1 MIENINSSDDMHIKK
16 SIVADLVKFLKIA
29 AREDSLQKIVDGFHR
44 AKKIVAGEE
53 EHKPQELKSMDRSSG
68 KLIAKS
74 GDKKNNAG
82 AILITML
89 KAEAVKIF
97 IIALL
102 LFLTFKLY
110 NEHLVPVA
118 LILGLAASAILSG
131 AAFFGLDKK

>member
-1 MIENINSSDDMHIKK
+1 MENIKTAQVYKQMLKWQLLATIS
-16 SIVADLVKFLKIA
+16 VAVLVFILAEIIGVASPEHAAISALCGGMSAVIGGIA
-29 AREDSLQKIVDGFHR
+29 GA
-44 AKKIVAGEE
+44 
-53 EHKPQELKSMDRSSG
+53 
-68 KLIAKS
+68 LIAKS

-97 IIALL
+97 VIALL

-110 NEHLVPVA
+110 NEYLVPIA
-118 LILGLAASAILSG
+118 SILGLAASAILSG

>member
-1 MIENINSSDDMHIKK
+1 MENVKTAQVYKQMLKWQLLATVS
-16 SIVADLVKFLKIA
+16 VAVLAFIL
-29 AREDSLQKIVDGFHR
+29 
-44 AKKIVAGEE
+44 
-53 EHKPQELKSMDRSSG
+53 
-68 KLIAKS
+68 AKS
-74 GDKKNNAG
+74 FGAVSGQYAAISALAGGMSAVFGGLAGAMIARRGDKKNDAG

-97 IIALL
+97 VIALL

-110 NEHLVPVA
+110 NEHLVPIA

>member
-1 MIENINSSDDMHIKK
+1 MENIKTAQVYKQMVKWQLLATISVAVLAFILAK
-16 SIVADLVKFLKIA
+16 STGAVSAKHA
-29 AREDSLQKIVDGFHR
+29 AISAL
-44 AKKIVAGEE
+44 AGGMSAV
-53 EHKPQELKSMDRSSG
+53 LG
-68 KLIAKS
+68 GLAGALIAKRS
-74 GDKKNNAG
+74 DKKNNAG

-110 NEHLVPVA
+110 NEHLVPIA

>member
-1 MIENINSSDDMHIKK
+1 MENIKTAQVYKQMLKWQLLATVS
-16 SIVADLVKFLKIA
+16 VAVLAFIL
-29 AREDSLQKIVDGFHR
+29 
-44 AKKIVAGEE
+44 
-53 EHKPQELKSMDRSSG
+53 
-68 KLIAKS
+68 AKS
-74 GDKKNNAG
+74 FGAVSGQYAAISAFAGGMSAVFGGLAGAMIARRGDKKNDAG

-97 IIALL
+97 VIALL

-110 NEHLVPVA
+110 NEHLVPIA

>member
-1 MIENINSSDDMHIKK
+1 MENIKTAQVYKQMLKWQLLATVS
-16 SIVADLVKFLKIA
+16 VAVLAFIL
-29 AREDSLQKIVDGFHR
+29 
-44 AKKIVAGEE
+44 
-53 EHKPQELKSMDRSSG
+53 
-68 KLIAKS
+68 AKS
-74 GDKKNNAG
+74 FGAVSGQYAAISALAGGMSAAFGGLAGAMIARRGDKKNDAG

-97 IIALL
+97 VIALL

-110 NEHLVPVA
+110 NEHLVPIA

>member
-1 MIENINSSDDMHIKK
+1 MQNIKTVQVYKNMLKWQLIASVVVTLLSYIL
-16 SIVADLVKFLKIA
+16 AEEFGLV
-29 AREDSLQKIVDGFHR
+29 
-44 AKKIVAGEE
+44 
-53 EHKPQELKSMDRSSG
+53 SG
-68 KLIAKS
+68 KHAAISALAGGMSAVIGGLAGAMIARS

-97 IIALL
+97 VIALL

-110 NEHLVPVA
+110 NEHLVPIA

>member
-1 MIENINSSDDMHIKK
+1 MENIKTAQVYKQMLKWQLLATIS
-16 SIVADLVKFLKIA
+16 VAILSFVLAESFGVVPGKYAAISALAGGMSAVLGGIA
-29 AREDSLQKIVDGFHR
+29 GA
-44 AKKIVAGEE
+44 
-53 EHKPQELKSMDRSSG
+53 
-68 KLIAKS
+68 LIARS

-89 KAEAVKIF
+89 KAEAVKVF
-97 IIALL
+97 VIALL

-110 NEHLVPVA
+110 NEHLVPIA

>member
-1 MIENINSSDDMHIKK
+1 MENIKTAQVYKQMVKWQLLATIS
-16 SIVADLVKFLKIA
+16 VAVLAFILAEGSGV
-29 AREDSLQKIVDGFHR
+29 V
-44 AKKIVAGEE
+44 
-53 EHKPQELKSMDRSSG
+53 SG
-68 KLIAKS
+68 KHAAISALAGGMSAVLGGLAGALIAKS

-110 NEHLVPVA
+110 SEHLVPIA

>member
-1 MIENINSSDDMHIKK
+1 MENIKTAQVYKRMVKWQLIATIS
-16 SIVADLVKFLKIA
+16 VAVLAFVLA
-29 AREDSLQKIVDGFHR
+29 ESTGAV
-44 AKKIVAGEE
+44 
-53 EHKPQELKSMDRSSG
+53 SG
-68 KLIAKS
+68 KHAAISALAGGMSAVLGGLAGALIAKS

-110 NEHLVPVA
+110 NEHLVPIA

>member
-1 MIENINSSDDMHIKK
+1 MENVKTAQVYKQMLKWQLLATVS
-16 SIVADLVKFLKIA
+16 VAVLSFIL
-29 AREDSLQKIVDGFHR
+29 
-44 AKKIVAGEE
+44 
-53 EHKPQELKSMDRSSG
+53 
-68 KLIAKS
+68 AKS
-74 GDKKNNAG
+74 FGAVSGQYAAISAFAGGMSAVFGGLAGAMIARRGDKKNDAG

-97 IIALL
+97 VIALL

-110 NEHLVPVA
+110 NEHLVPIA

>member
-1 MIENINSSDDMHIKK
+1 MENIKTAQVYKQMVKWQLLATIA
-16 SIVADLVKFLKIA
+16 VAVLVFILSESTGIA
-29 AREDSLQKIVDGFHR
+29 S
-44 AKKIVAGEE
+44 AKHAAISALAGGMSAV
-53 EHKPQELKSMDRSSG
+53 LG
-68 KLIAKS
+68 GLAGALIAKR

-97 IIALL
+97 VIALL

-110 NEHLVPVA
+110 NEHLVPIA

>member
-1 MIENINSSDDMHIKK
+1 MENIKTAQVYKQMLKWQLLATIS
-16 SIVADLVKFLKIA
+16 VAVLVFILAKIIGVASPEHA
-29 AREDSLQKIVDGFHR
+29 AISALFGGMSAVIGG
-44 AKKIVAGEE
+44 IAGA
-53 EHKPQELKSMDRSSG
+53 
-68 KLIAKS
+68 LIAKS

-97 IIALL
+97 VIASL

-110 NEHLVPVA
+110 NEHLVPIA

>member
-1 MIENINSSDDMHIKK
+1 MENIKTVQVYKQMLKWQLLATILVT
-16 SIVADLVKFLKIA
+16 SIAYICAESIGTVSGEYAAISALAGGMSAVLGGLAGAMIA
-29 AREDSLQKIVDGFHR
+29 R
-44 AKKIVAGEE
+44 
-53 EHKPQELKSMDRSSG
+53 
-68 KLIAKS
+68 S

-97 IIALL
+97 VIALL

-110 NEHLVPVA
+110 NEHLVPIA
-118 LILGLAASAILSG
+118 LILGLASSAILSG

>member
-1 MIENINSSDDMHIKK
+1 MENIKTAQVYKQMLKWQLLATISVSVLVFILAKFVG
-16 SIVADLVKFLKIA
+16 VALPEHA
-29 AREDSLQKIVDGFHR
+29 ALSAFFGGMSAVLGG
-44 AKKIVAGEE
+44 VAG
-53 EHKPQELKSMDRSSG
+53 S
-68 KLIAKS
+68 LIAKS

-89 KAEAVKIF
+89 KAEVVKIF

-110 NEHLVPVA
+110 NEHLVPIA

>member
-1 MIENINSSDDMHIKK
+1 MSAVLGGLAGAMI
-16 SIVADLVKFLKIA
+16 
-29 AREDSLQKIVDGFHR
+29 AR
-44 AKKIVAGEE
+44 
-53 EHKPQELKSMDRSSG
+53 
-68 KLIAKS
+68 S

-97 IIALL
+97 VIALL

-110 NEHLVPVA
+110 NEHLVPIA

>member
-1 MIENINSSDDMHIKK
+1 MENIKTAQVYKQMVKWQLLATIS
-16 SIVADLVKFLKIA
+16 VAILSFVLAENFGVVPGKYAAISALAGGMSAVLGGIA
-29 AREDSLQKIVDGFHR
+29 GA
-44 AKKIVAGEE
+44 
-53 EHKPQELKSMDRSSG
+53 
-68 KLIAKS
+68 LIARS

-97 IIALL
+97 VIALL

-110 NEHLVPVA
+110 NEHLVPIA

-131 AAFFGLDKK
+131 AAFFSLDKK